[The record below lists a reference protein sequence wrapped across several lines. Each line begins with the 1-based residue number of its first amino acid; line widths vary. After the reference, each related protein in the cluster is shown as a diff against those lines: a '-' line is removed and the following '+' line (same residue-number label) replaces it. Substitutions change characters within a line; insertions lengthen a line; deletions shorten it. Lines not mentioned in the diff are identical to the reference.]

1 MGQFEVEGAAAKAD
15 LDSLGSLL
23 LMTNG
28 NSFQKPVIDLQH
40 LHSLGARYEVSYHS
54 CFVLMSLSLHLL
66 VLRSCLC

>member
-1 MGQFEVEGAAAKAD
+1 
-15 LDSLGSLL
+15 LL